1 VACNSRFKFDYLL
14 ERARVFGADRVATG
28 HYARVDVDP
37 VTNRLRLR
45 CAVDRQK
52 DQTYFLFELGQEQ
65 LESVEF
71 PLGELEKEGVRA
83 RARELG
89 LTTADKP
96 ESQEICFVPDGDYAS
111 AVEKIRPD
119 GLPGEGEI
127 VDRRG
132 QVLGQHPGIHHF
144 TVGQRRGLGL
154 SADRPLYVA
163 GLDAERNR
171 VVVGAVDDLNAKG
184 ARLARVSWV
193 SGVAPERAVRATV
206 RVRYRHVGTSAS
218 IETRAGGQA
227 VVSFDEP
234 VRAVAPGQAAVFY
247 DGDVVLGGGWIAE
260 SL

>member
-37 VTNRLRLR
+37 DTDRLRLR
-45 CAVDRQK
+45 RAVDRQK

-65 LESVEF
+65 LEAVEF
-71 PLGELEKEGVRA
+71 PLGELEKAEVRA

-89 LTTADKP
+89 LVTADKP

-111 AVEKIRPD
+111 AVEKIRPE

-127 VDRRG
+127 VDRQG

-154 SADRPLYVA
+154 SAERPLYVA
-163 GLDAERNR
+163 EVDAERNR
-171 VVVGAVDDLNAKG
+171 VVVGAADDLNAKG
-184 ARLARVSWV
+184 ARLERVSWV
-193 SGVAPERAVRATV
+193 SGVAPDRAVRAMV
-206 RVRYRHVGTSAS
+206 RVRYRHAGTSAS
-218 IETRAGGQA
+218 IEARAGEEA

-247 DGDVVLGGGWIAE
+247 AGDVVLGGGWIAE